1 VTFDFFHQVL
11 PTVSKRDE
19 VIVQLPL
26 GTNTSPLLG
35 QHNWASFV
43 DGNGP
48 PQKATLVFEYNWT
61 NNGDPA
67 NREYSSIGNVL
78 GCSYIVACR

>member
-1 VTFDFFHQVL
+1 M
-11 PTVSKRDE
+11 
-19 VIVQLPL
+19 IVQLPL

-43 DGNGP
+43 DEWNDP
-48 PQKATLVFEYNWT
+48 PGAQKATLVFEYNWT

-67 NREYSSIGNVL
+67 NREYFFGNVHS
-78 GCSYIVACR
+78 CSCIIVAHR